1 MVLAIW
7 IKRAAFDEILAQA
20 VHSKF
25 EPEVYESESEWEKA
39 VKTSLVRLQWD
50 PDRHPWGARLE
61 RRAIQLGLRGSV
73 LSAYARDW
81 IVNIQDISQFVQ
93 QQRQNIKSDCA
104 ELYIPRETVY
114 PVVDGNTATRLGLST
129 E

>member
-1 MVLAIW
+1 MLAIW
-7 IKRAAFDEILAQA
+7 IKRAAFDEILAQV

-25 EPEVYESESEWEKA
+25 EPDLYTSESEWSKA

-73 LSAYARDW
+73 LNAYARDR
-81 IVNIQDISQFVQ
+81 IVNIEDSPFVQ

-114 PVVDGNTATRLGLST
+114 PIVDGNTATRLGLST